1 MPCKIRNRIR
11 CTSGGVYVPCIYLG
25 RWGSSLHSSIC
36 CLLFA
41 QSIHLLFMPC
51 KIRNRIRM
59 YMWWSLC
66 TLYLPGQVGQFFGFR
81 HLLFADSIHLLLM
94 PCKIRNRIRCALVE
108 FMYHVFTWAGGT
120 VLCIQVFAVCSEHSP
135 LAYALQNLK
144 QNKDVP
150 VVEFMYLVFTRA
162 GGTYSSLNSGICC
175 SLTVFTSCLAKLE
188 TE

>member
-1 MPCKIRNRIR
+1 MEFMYFVL
-11 CTSGGVYVPCIYLG
+11 TWAGGTVLWIQAFAVCWQYSPLAYALQNQKQNKVYL
-25 RWGSSLHSSIC
+25 
-36 CLLFA
+36 
-41 QSIHLLFMPC
+41 
-51 KIRNRIRM
+51 
-59 YMWWSLC
+59 WWSLC

-94 PCKIRNRIRCALVE
+94 PCKIRNRLRCTLVE

-135 LAYALQNLK
+135 LACALRNLK

-150 VVEFMYLVFTRA
+150 VVEFMYLVFTWA

-175 SLTVFTSCLAKLE
+175 LPTGFTSCLAKLE